1 MFQYDIYFI
10 CKSLTRLLFMQTAD
24 FTDNFACR
32 FPTLKVL
39 QLKKRKMFCSWETGT
54 EISNKNDVY
63 STTEILVPKKI
74 NLVLK
79 AFAFWK
85 IEPSFLDEWWSKCN
99 SSCRKGQIKFKNFSF
114 NFKVSFEKL
123 KLAKF

>member
-1 MFQYDIYFI
+1 
-10 CKSLTRLLFMQTAD
+10 
-24 FTDNFACR
+24 
-32 FPTLKVL
+32 
-39 QLKKRKMFCSWETGT
+39 MFCSWETGT

-114 NFKVSFEKL
+114 NFRVSFEKSE
-123 KLAKF
+123 LA

>member
-1 MFQYDIYFI
+1 MFQYHIYFI

-63 STTEILVPKKI
+63 STTEILVPKKSI
-74 NLVLK
+74 W
-79 AFAFWK
+79 F
-85 IEPSFLDEWWSKCN
+85 
-99 SSCRKGQIKFKNFSF
+99 
-114 NFKVSFEKL
+114 
-123 KLAKF
+123 